1 MSNLVTIRFIECHDR
16 LRDMGRVRSSRQFA
30 LALDYLPQSLSE
42 MIKGRRDVTIE
53 LIRKAVALYQFNP
66 GYLFT
71 GEGPPFLQ
79 QEVQPEVRTL
89 TIVADS
95 NSHERIVHVP
105 ASTQATYA
113 AEAGNPAFM
122 QQLPTYTLPD
132 QAYQK
137 GTYRSFDVAN
147 NSMEPT
153 LMASDK
159 VIGQYVAPAQWT
171 TTIKD
176 NNVYV
181 VVNHHDVFVK
191 RVVNKIAE
199 NEYIELH
206 SDNSLYDRQPM
217 LVDDIREVWHVRSHL
232 SNMLLDS
239 AHQRNHKLQE
249 QITMMQ
255 QLLEE
260 QSKQIQRLLGHVG
273 GFSQPTDG
281 KHINKQ
287 H

>member
-1 MSNLVTIRFIECHDR
+1 MSSLVTIRFIECHNQ
-16 LRDMGRVRSSRQFA
+16 LRDRGRVRSSRQFA

-79 QEVQPEVRTL
+79 QEVPPEVRTL
-89 TIVADS
+89 TIVTDS

-105 ASTQATYA
+105 ASAQEAYA
-113 AEAGNPAFM
+113 AEAGNPAFV

-137 GTYRSFDVAN
+137 GTYRSFDIAN

-153 LMASDK
+153 LVPGDK
-159 VIGQYVAPAQWT
+159 VIGLYVAPAQWT
-171 TTIKD
+171 TAIKD

-181 VVNHHDVFVK
+181 VVTHHDVSIN

-199 NEYIELH
+199 DEYIELH
-206 SDNSLYDRQPM
+206 SDNNMYDRQP
-217 LVDDIREVWHVRSHL
+217 LLIDTIREVWHVRSRL
-232 SNMLLDS
+232 SNILPDS
-239 AHQRNHKLQE
+239 AHQRNHQLQE
-249 QITMMQ
+249 QITVMQ

-260 QSKQIQRLLGHVG
+260 QSKQIQRLLGHTAE
-273 GFSQPTDG
+273 FSKPTDG

>member
-1 MSNLVTIRFIECHDR
+1 MSSLVTVRFIECHDR

-42 MIKGRRDVTIE
+42 MMKGRRDVTIE

-66 GYLFT
+66 SYLFT

-79 QEVQPEVRTL
+79 QEIQPEMRTL
-89 TIVADS
+89 TIVTDT

-105 ASTQATYA
+105 ASAQAAYA
-113 AEAGNPAFM
+113 AEASNPAFV

-137 GTYRSFDVAN
+137 GTYRSFDIAN
-147 NSMEPT
+147 DNMEPT

-159 VIGQYVAPAQWT
+159 AIGQYIMPAQWAT
-171 TTIKD
+171 AIKD
-176 NNVYV
+176 NNVYIV
-181 VVNHHDVFVK
+181 VSHHDVFIK

-199 NEYIELH
+199 HEYIELH
-206 SDNSLYDRQPM
+206 SDNSLYDMHPI
-217 LVDDIREVWHVRSHL
+217 LTNDIREVWHVHSRL
-232 SNMLLDS
+232 SNMLPDS
-239 AHQRNHKLQE
+239 AHQRNHQLQE
-249 QITMMQ
+249 QITKMQ

-260 QSKQIQRLLGHVG
+260 QSRQIQRLLRHTGE
-273 GFSQPTDG
+273 FSQPTDG
-281 KHINKQ
+281 KQINKP